1 MNKKKKIRSLKLR
14 LWVTQSIL
22 ILATITGVFI
32 WFWGS
37 EFRPVMRDAVIA
49 LGAHTLAG
57 KKISVEPDY
66 YGGAGVNPYITW
78 EMPSNSVWLVRRTTN
93 IVPFMSYEG
102 LVDNAVYPTEVFFIP
117 FTDDGSFHI
126 AGRAIIQYGYVLLNE
141 RLITD
146 DKWTDERD
154 LLEVLTHELIHIQG
168 GNFATWSG
176 GETWEDQSAHLESA
190 TSAATVEVLAAMC
203 NYGDRVACKAFWLDI
218 ESMARYS
225 LSYRLRKLPGVYEA
239 FANIFLRDADQE
251 QASRKSLRFWMVE
264 GEDVRMGIILK
275 YGVDPW
281 ETHILRA
288 LKDGIQMDTGNIDGF
303 GHRLSLRFDDTFDLL
318 GPAWVLW
325 IQAMTP

>member
-1 MNKKKKIRSLKLR
+1 MGKKKQVRELGLKLR
-14 LWVTQSIL
+14 VAQSIIGL
-22 ILATITGVFI
+22 IVIIALTA
-32 WFWGS
+32 WYWQS
-37 EFRPVMRDAVIA
+37 EFRPITRDAVIA
-49 LGAHTLAG
+49 LGAHILAG
-57 KKISVEPDY
+57 KKIPVEPDY
-66 YGGAGVNPYITW
+66 YGGAVINSYVTW
-78 EMPSNSVWLVRRTTN
+78 EMLSNSVWLVRRTTS

-102 LVDNAVYPTEVFFIP
+102 LVSEALYPTEVFFIP
-117 FTDDGSFHI
+117 FRDDGSFHI

-141 RLITD
+141 RMVTD
-146 DKWTDERD
+146 EEWADERD

-203 NYGDRVACKAFWLDI
+203 NYGDHVACRAFWLDL

-225 LSYRLRKLPGVYEA
+225 LSYRLRKWPGVYDA
-239 FANIFLRDADQE
+239 FANTFLRDADQE
-251 QASRKSLRFWMVE
+251 RASRKSLRFWAVE

-288 LKDGIQMDTGNIDGF
+288 LKSGALMDTGNGDGF
-303 GHRLSLRFDDTFDLL
+303 GRRLFLEFDDTFDLL
-318 GPAWVLW
+318 GPMWVLW
-325 IQAMTP
+325 IQTMTP